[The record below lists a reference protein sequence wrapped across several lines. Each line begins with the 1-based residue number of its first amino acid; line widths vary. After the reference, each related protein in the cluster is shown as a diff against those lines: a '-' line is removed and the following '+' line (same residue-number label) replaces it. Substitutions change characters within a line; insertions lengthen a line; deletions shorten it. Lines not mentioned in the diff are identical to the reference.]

1 MKLFYKLSL
10 ILTIIFGLITFAQS
24 ETSWITKK
32 KDNTENTKKADK
44 EKTSSWIKKK
54 EVKENKKKLKEKIKE
69 SKSWIT
75 KKSKEKAND
84 IKNKLKKHKKIED
97 LPSAEFYFAAIIV
110 PNEDEEAEYI
120 YGYVNSDKK
129 SKLFKFNNQ
138 SYHSKSDG
146 IAYYEN
152 KKNRCE
158 VDSQIGAIGSQMMGE
173 VILQCKNGI
182 QMSGGFRQIGSIGK
196 GDGVTSKG
204 NDVEFEFYTSKSEA
218 IAKFY
223 DYKKFDTM
231 FAQNNET
238 LIERNIPKK
247 QNKKILLKPNG
258 KYYALLIGNSIY
270 DDKGWDQLVSPVND
284 IAAIKKV
291 LDKSYKFEE
300 IITVE
305 NGTKKEI
312 FNAFK
317 KLSKL
322 TTTNDYVL
330 IYYSGHGEVK
340 AQQAYWIPKDG
351 SADWGNGD
359 WININEL
366 NIFLTEIKAH
376 HLAVMVDSCYVGGK
390 FKGTNVLDLKDNN
403 DRKILN
409 DNLNDNLNL
418 RSRTVL
424 SSGSTGRVSDTVAGS
439 NNSRFALSFLN
450 TLQFAERESIP
461 LNMQKV
467 ALNVKAAF
475 AGNYNQKP
483 YYYYPDTWQH
493 GGGDFI
499 FIPKQNLQ

>member
-1 MKLFYKLSL
+1 MNFFKKINFVLIIILF
-10 ILTIIFGLITFAQS
+10 FITFAQS
-24 ETSWITKK
+24 ETSWINKK
-32 KDNTENTKKADK
+32 EKETENVAK
-44 EKTSSWIKKK
+44 EKISNWITKK

-69 SKSWIT
+69 SKSWIS
-75 KKSKEKAND
+75 KKSKEKEDD
-84 IKNKLKKHKKIED
+84 IKSKLKKHKNIED
-97 LPSAEFYFAAIIV
+97 LPKAEFYFAAIVV
-110 PNEDEEAEYI
+110 PNEDEEAQYI

-129 SKLFKFNNQ
+129 SELFKFNNR
-138 SYHSKSDG
+138 SYHSRSDG

-158 VDSQIGAIGSQMMGE
+158 VDSQVGAIGSTMMGE

-182 QMSGGFRQIGSIGK
+182 KMSGGFRQIGFIGK
-196 GDGVTSKG
+196 GDGVTSEGK
-204 NDVEFEFYTSKSEA
+204 NVEFEFFTSKSEA
-218 IAKFY
+218 VAKLN
-223 DYKKFDTM
+223 DYKKFDSM
-231 FAQNNET
+231 FAQKNGA
-238 LIERNIPKK
+238 LIERKIPKEE
-247 QNKKILLKPNG
+247 NKKIILKPNG

-284 IAAIKKV
+284 IISIKKI
-291 LDKSYKFEE
+291 LDKSYKFEK
-300 IITVE
+300 IITVK

-317 KLSKL
+317 ELSKL

-330 IYYSGHGEVK
+330 VYYSGHGEVK

-366 NIFLTEIKAH
+366 NIYLTEIKAH

-390 FKGTNVLDLKDNN
+390 FKGTNVLDLKKN
-403 DRKILN
+403 DDRRLWN
-409 DNLNDNLNL
+409 DNLNDELNL
-418 RSRTVL
+418 RSRSVL

-450 TLQFAERESIP
+450 LLQLADRESIP
-461 LNMQKV
+461 LNMV
-467 ALNVKAAF
+467 SIAMNVRAAF

-483 YYYYPDTWQH
+483 YYYHPDTWQH

-499 FIPKQNLQ
+499 FIPKQNLR